1 MAAGCS
7 HSGSASWAD
16 YFSLTHTHSLGDDEV
31 NGEQWQL
38 VTVIRV
44 QVQNEDNLWVFGTA
58 IQNHSFQQLTA
69 LERHCTCR
77 SNLLSMF
84 TEEQRF
90 LERFTFNEEQMGF

>member
-7 HSGSASWAD
+7 HSGSASWTD

-44 QVQNEDNLWVFGTA
+44 QVQNEGAGL
-58 IQNHSFQQLTA
+58 I
-69 LERHCTCR
+69 
-77 SNLLSMF
+77 LS
-84 TEEQRF
+84 R
-90 LERFTFNEEQMGF
+90 L